1 VNALSTSR
9 RRRPRAASIA
19 RRVTVAATSVAL
31 VVAAAGC
38 GGDDS
43 TGDATAATAATTTES
58 PSTTVAVSDPPD
70 TTNPPTTVDEVD
82 DETWRAEVDA
92 ACSHGVGVF
101 SIPEPGG
108 DAESLEAFV
117 AAHREIHETG
127 PSTGSIRFEG
137 PGRTPD
143 DLREITAGMDEA
155 LDRAAEA
162 AAAGDYL
169 GTWEWIH
176 TMRSHNGFLASAY
189 ASEGQSCG
197 PADAQRAAE
206 AALNVS
212 ILSPWQVEVGFDSV
226 WVSQRWSDTVLR
238 IDSET
243 GEVLAR
249 IEMPSRPVKLQPA
262 DGAMVVRTATSY
274 EMVDA
279 ATNTIVASLLK
290 TDVGPEANLSWAVDG
305 ALWICDGR
313 RLHRYDPATLT
324 PVALIDLD
332 VDCGQVYATADLAIP
347 WSYNEDPGESG
358 ASRAAFIDPATN
370 SVIATVDLAAD
381 AGVPVVL
388 DDVVFFPPLLG
399 TQASVIDRSTW
410 TVTSAPDLGRF
421 FDGGSQPAFDGTSIY
436 VIAEKL
442 TGTIAV
448 IDPTTFEVTGE
459 LLAVGPD
466 LNLNSLAATP
476 GTLWAVNQGGGL
488 LQRFDTGS

>member
-1 VNALSTSR
+1 MVD
-9 RRRPRAASIA
+9 
-19 RRVTVAATSVAL
+19 VTTV
-31 VVAAAGC
+31 
-38 GGDDS
+38 DS
-43 TGDATAATAATTTES
+43 TATVTTKRGTRERS
-58 PSTTVAVSDPPD
+58 LDFPPAPSARGIHRPPSHR
-70 TTNPPTTVDEVD
+70 PTTVEEVD

-117 AAHREIHETG
+117 AAHREVHETS
-127 PSTGSIRFEG
+127 PSIGSIRFEG

-143 DLREITAGMDEA
+143 ELREITAGIDEA

-169 GTWEWIH
+169 GTREWIDTSINH
-176 TMRSHNGFLASAY
+176 RGFFASAF

-212 ILSPWQVEVGFDSV
+212 ILAPWQVEVGFDSV
-226 WVSQRWSDTVLR
+226 WVSQRRSDTVLR
-238 IDSET
+238 IDPET

-249 IEMPSRPVKLQPA
+249 IEMPSLPFKLQPA
-262 DGAMVVRTATSY
+262 DGVMVVRTADSY
-274 EMVDA
+274 ELIDA
-279 ATNTIVASLLK
+279 ADNTIVASLAK
-290 TDVGPEANLSWAVDG
+290 SDVGAEANRSWAVDG

-313 RLHRYDPATLT
+313 RFHRYDPTTLEPLAT
-324 PVALIDLD
+324 VELD
-332 VDCGQVYATADLAIP
+332 HDCSQPYATDDLAIA
-347 WSYNEDPGESG
+347 WTYNEDPGESG
-358 ASRAAFIDPATN
+358 TSRATFLDPATN
-370 SVIATVDLAAD
+370 TAIAAVDLVAD
-381 AGVPVVL
+381 AAVPVVL
-388 DDVVFFPPLLG
+388 DDVVFFPPQFG

-421 FDGGSQPAFDGTSIY
+421 IDGGSQGAFDGTSIY
-436 VIAEKL
+436 VVADKDKP

-459 LLAVGPD
+459 ILAVGSD
-466 LNLNSLAATP
+466 LGLNSLAATP
-476 GTLWAVNQGGGL
+476 GTLWAVNNGGGL
-488 LQRFDTGS
+488 LQRFDIAS